1 MTRFLLT
8 RALLLVLGLA
18 VASVL
23 IFLALRLLPGD
34 VAQVI
39 AGTDATP
46 ERLAAIRDSLGLERP
61 LPVQYGE
68 WIGGLLRGDLG
79 NSVVTG
85 TPVAGEIW
93 EKAQVTL
100 PLALLSMLIG
110 LAIAGPLGVAAA
122 LRRGRPAGFVLSGGA
137 QALAA
142 VPVIW
147 AGMLLVIVFSLWLGW
162 LPAQGFPRAGWSD
175 PAAALRSLLLPALTI
190 GIVEG
195 AAMLRFVRSAT
206 LGVMGQDFVRTAAA
220 AGRTRTGALLGHGLP
235 SVALSIVSVLGI
247 QVAGLLVGTVLV
259 ENLFTLP
266 GIGRML
272 VADVGN
278 RDLTKVQS
286 EILVLTAIVLI
297 IGTLVDVVHRLLDP
311 RQREVAR

>member
-1 MTRFLLT
+1 MTRFLLS
-8 RALLLVLGLA
+8 RGLLLVLGLA

-23 IFLALRLLPGD
+23 IFLALRFLPGD

-46 ERLAAIRDSLGLERP
+46 ARIAAIRESLGLDRP
-61 LPVQYGE
+61 LPVQYFE
-68 WIGGLLRGDLG
+68 WVGGLLRGDLG

-85 TPVAGEIW
+85 TPVASEIA

-122 LRRGRPAGFVLSGGA
+122 LRRGRPAGFVLSGSA

-175 PAAALRSLLLPALTI
+175 PGAALRSLLLPAITI
-190 GIVEG
+190 GIIEG
-195 AAMLRFVRSAT
+195 AALLRFVRSAT
-206 LGVMGQDFVRTAAA
+206 LGVMGQDFIRTAAA
-220 AGRTRTGALLGHGLP
+220 AGRTRTGALLTHGLP

-286 EILVLTAIVLI
+286 EVLVLTAIVLI
-297 IGTLVDVVHRLLDP
+297 IGTLVDVIHRLVDP
-311 RQREVAR
+311 RAREVTA